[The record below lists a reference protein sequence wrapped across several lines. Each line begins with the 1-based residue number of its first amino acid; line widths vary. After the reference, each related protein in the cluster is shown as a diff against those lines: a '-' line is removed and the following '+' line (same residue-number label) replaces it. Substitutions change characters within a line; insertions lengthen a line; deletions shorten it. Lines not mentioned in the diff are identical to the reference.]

1 MKCLLFLTLFGAAWL
16 YDHSHQHKLPDPIK
30 TEKPAQKSETA
41 GLAFCFTP
49 QAAYSLKAPIL
60 KNIPEKLYQE
70 KLIRLLQE
78 HLAERSVF
86 LLKAEVLKQPAT
98 LLSLRNLIS
107 VRYYSQ
113 TNPDDIPPAS

>member
-1 MKCLLFLTLFGAAWL
+1 MKWGLFLLILGAAWM
-16 YDHSHQHKLPDPIK
+16 YDHSHQKKLPDQIK
-30 TEKPAQKSETA
+30 TEKPVQKGDTA
-41 GLAFCFTP
+41 SLTFCFTP
-49 QAAYSLKAPIL
+49 QAAYSLKAPVQ

-78 HLAERSVF
+78 LLAERSVF
-86 LLKAEVLKQPAT
+86 LLQAEVLKQPAT

-107 VRYYSQ
+107 VRYYSR